1 VLEKDMNDVAVGI
14 FWDPGVVR
22 ICKAAGK
29 GAVLDLCLGGKHG
42 PVSGLPLN
50 ITAEIM
56 NITSNQEQA
65 MGDGDVMMPLGN
77 LIWLKMENNINILVN
92 DIRNQALSRLP
103 FLEIGIEL
111 EKLGT
116 IIVKSSNHFFNSFD
130 VVAEEIIHVSGPG
143 AMSFDSAT
151 IPYKKRDG
159 NYWPKVE
166 NPHN

>member
-1 VLEKDMNDVAVGI
+1 MNDVAIGI

-42 PVSGLPLN
+42 AVSGLPLN

-56 NITSNQEQA
+56 NVTSNQHHA

-77 LIWLKMENNINILVN
+77 LVWLKMENNINILVN
-92 DIRNQALSRLP
+92 DLRNQALSRLP

-111 EKLGT
+111 EKMGT

-143 AMSFDSAT
+143 AMSFDSST
-151 IPYKKRDG
+151 IPYTKRDS
-159 NYWPKVE
+159 NFWPKVD
-166 NPHN
+166 NPHK

>member
-1 VLEKDMNDVAVGI
+1 
-14 FWDPGVVR
+14 
-22 ICKAAGK
+22 
-29 GAVLDLCLGGKHG
+29 LGGKHG

-116 IIVKSSNHFFNSFD
+116 IIVKSSNHFFNSFFSIYGFHM
-130 VVAEEIIHVSGPG
+130 ASI
-143 AMSFDSAT
+143 
-151 IPYKKRDG
+151 
-159 NYWPKVE
+159 
-166 NPHN
+166 